1 MFDSKARAHDQHMYC
16 PFIVMAKK
24 VINFLKTSNLL
35 IFMCRCACMLSRFS
49 IVWLFVTLWTLAR
62 QALLSMECSRQ
73 EYWSG
78 LPFPSPADLPNPRG
92 SNLGLLHCRQILYH
106 LSHQGSPFW
115 QDIKT
120 ITAERK
126 IFSTKGLVKWNIPM
140 TKMNLTF
147 TPSIEIHARWNI
159 DLNFRAKIIKL
170 LEENKKCE
178 LELCKFLI

>member
-1 MFDSKARAHDQHMYC
+1 MKWKWKYYSLSCIQLFETSWTARLLC
-16 PFIVMAKK
+16 PWNSPGKNTGVGSHSLLQGI
-24 VINFLKTSNLL
+24 FLTQGLNL
-35 IFMCRCACMLSRFS
+35 S
-49 IVWLFVTLWTLAR
+49 
-62 QALLSMECSRQ
+62 
-73 EYWSG
+73 
-78 LPFPSPADLPNPRG
+78 
-92 SNLGLLHCRQILYH
+92 LLHCRQILYH